1 MYCQLQLM
9 RLLTELTVPYW
20 LQTEAVD
27 CDRRHDCHC
36 MHSLVLGL
44 LTLAAAA
51 PAVAVVSLSTSLSLY
66 MYIYIYIYTHASIY
80 VYIYIYV
87 YTYTYVCVYIY
98 IYIFVQVVTILPAC
112 ETGRGCVVC
121 LRHARVGVS
130 SLVSPLGAEKRRQS
144 ATWCMCHAPSA
155 RCVRGRARGKNL
167 RASRQPRLKST
178 DAAYYR
184 CL

>member
-98 IYIFVQVVTILPAC
+98 IYIYSSRLSLFYRLARQVVVAWCACVTPVWVCQAWCLHSVLRSDDNRQRGACATRLLLAACVAVRVERTYVPA
-112 ETGRGCVVC
+112 
-121 LRHARVGVS
+121 
-130 SLVSPLGAEKRRQS
+130 
-144 ATWCMCHAPSA
+144 
-155 RCVRGRARGKNL
+155 
-167 RASRQPRLKST
+167 ASR
-178 DAAYYR
+178 D
-184 CL
+184 